1 MTQSDCFV
9 AFNSKASQV
18 LVEVVVAGELGMK
31 IQINEMVSELALDGE
46 VIVQYYFEEVVVD
59 KEVLSP
65 LVLGHLLLSI

>member
-9 AFNSKASQV
+9 AFNGKARQV
-18 LVEVVVAGELGMK
+18 LVEVVMAGELGMK

-46 VIVQYYFEEVVVD
+46 VIIQYYFEEVVVD
-59 KEVLSP
+59 KEMLSP

>member
-1 MTQSDCFV
+1 M
-9 AFNSKASQV
+9 
-18 LVEVVVAGELGMK
+18 AGELGMK